1 MPDGA
6 GCFTRDSSGPALL
19 RISARH
25 KRIPGTGLSPPAAR
39 LPRTV
44 PLCVLRLPCGSY
56 NPARASTPAVWAPPL
71 SLTTTRGI
79 IVIFSSSAYL
89 DVSVRRVRLPCR
101 DGPCGPGCPIRTS
114 ADRRPFAPTRGFSQL
129 ATSFIASESQG
140 ILRAPLSNF
149 FVLSVYRYTRLYSR
163 SCTLASSSPS
173 CH

>member
-1 MPDGA
+1 MVPAVSHGIPPVP
-6 GCFTRDSSGPALL
+6 RYSG
-19 RISARH
+19 
-25 KRIPGTGLSPPAAR
+25 TPPASNAFR
-39 LPRTV
+39 VRGSHPLRPAFPGRFPYAFSGFLAAPTTPRAPRRPRFGLIPFRS
-44 PLCVLRLPCGSY
+44 PLLGE
-56 NPARASTPAVWAPPL
+56 
-71 SLTTTRGI
+71 SL
-79 IVIFSSSAYL
+79 VIFSSSAYL